1 MFEAGINFIIST
13 YHSVDYY
20 FEMLSIYA
28 DFGNI
33 SRHLEVTMDE
43 LKKNQIYTAEITGYS
58 STGAGVCRI
67 SGRAV
72 FVEQALMGEVWE
84 LLILKVSS
92 SAVFGK
98 GMKLITPSSERVS
111 PACPIFGKCGGCDLM
126 HMSYEEELRFKLSR
140 VNDTIHHVAGLNFTI
155 DEIIGADEGKTL
167 RYRNK
172 AIFAVGQDE
181 SGRAITGFFR
191 ERSPCIIP
199 SEDCLIQ
206 TELSVRC
213 AAALRDFMDKT
224 GTSAYDEKSGKGQI
238 RHIYTRCS
246 LKYALSVACIVSAR
260 GFHENT
266 TELVNCLRES
276 CPELTG
282 IVLCINKT
290 AGNTVLSG
298 DFHTLW
304 GSEFIEDEL
313 CGLRFKI
320 SPLSFYQI
328 NPLQA
333 EKLYLRAL
341 DYASPDG
348 AGTILDL
355 YCGTGT
361 ISLCLARGAKFVY
374 GAEIEPS
381 AVENARANAEANQIK
396 NAEFLLGD
404 AGQAA
409 KRLAQSGVLPDAVVV
424 DPPRKGLTPDVI
436 ETIAEM
442 SPERVVYVSCDP
454 ATLARDLKLFS
465 QHGYVLQKGT
475 AVDMFP
481 QTCHV
486 ETVVLMSR
494 TSCNK

>member
-1 MFEAGINFIIST
+1 
-13 YHSVDYY
+13 
-20 FEMLSIYA
+20 
-28 DFGNI
+28 
-33 SRHLEVTMDE
+33 MDE
-43 LKKNQIYTAEITGYS
+43 LKKNQIHTAEITGYS

-67 SGRAV
+67 LGRAV
-72 FVEQALMGEVWE
+72 FVDFALVGETWE
-84 LLILKVSS
+84 VLILKVTS

-98 GMKLITPSSERVS
+98 GVKLLQASPERIC

-126 HMSYEEELRFKLSR
+126 HISYEEELRFKLSR
-140 VNDTIHHVAGLNFTI
+140 VNDAIQHVAKLPFRI
-155 DEIIGADEGKTL
+155 DEIIGADDGNTL

-172 AIFAVGQDE
+172 AIFAIGQNE
-181 SGRAITGFFR
+181 RGKAITGFFR
-191 ERSPCIIP
+191 ERSHTIVPAP
-199 SEDCLIQ
+199 DCLIQ

-213 AAALRDFMDKT
+213 AAALCDFMDKT
-224 GTSAYDEKSGKGQI
+224 GTTAYDEKTGKGQLRNI
-238 RHIYTRCS
+238 FTRCS
-246 LKYALSVACIVSAR
+246 RKFPQSVACIVSAR
-260 GFHENT
+260 GLHENT
-266 TELVNCLRES
+266 EELVRCMREK

-290 AGNTVLSG
+290 TGNTVLAG

-304 GSEFIEDEL
+304 GSDVIEDEL

-333 EKLYLRAL
+333 EKLYMRAL

-348 AGTILDL
+348 AGTVLDL

-381 AVENARANAEANQIK
+381 AVDNARQNADANGIK
-396 NAEFLLGD
+396 NVEFILGD
-404 AGQAA
+404 AGIAA
-409 KRLAQSGVLPDAVVV
+409 KTLSQSGIMPDAVVV
-424 DPPRKGLTPDVI
+424 DPPRKGLSADVI
-436 ETIAEM
+436 DEICTM
-442 SPERVVYVSCDP
+442 SPARIVYVSCDP
-454 ATLARDLKLFS
+454 ATLARDMKLFAGR
-465 QHGYVLQKGT
+465 GYLPTKGT

-481 QTCHV
+481 QTRHV

-494 TSCNK
+494 VEK